1 VHTYEVFVITD
12 GRKALAGTVVV
23 KEAEAA
29 GDRPPTCAPG
39 SFREVCFEP

>member
-1 VHTYEVFVITD
+1 VHTYEVFVIKD

-29 GDRPPTCAPG
+29 EDRPPVCAPG
-39 SFREVCFEP
+39 SFKDVCFEP